1 MFGIKSVSFTDGT
14 KRINID
20 YKNITEY
27 KEPFA
32 MILQVK
38 GKKKEL
44 EAWEC
49 SNGKEANDIRERYK
63 EVGYHTSYVSFYK
76 NMDDLKEENNNS
88 KVAFGKHRI
97 RGKKA
102 ESNDSK
108 ELEMDGNKLAQEN
121 YLIPKELLDCTGLT
135 YEELKFLLKKIVIQ
149 RLEKIIN
156 E

>member
-32 MILQVK
+32 MILKVS
-38 GKKKEL
+38 GKPKL

-49 SNGKEANDIRERYK
+49 SNGKVANGIRERYK
-63 EVGYHTSYVSFYK
+63 EVGKHSSYVSFYN
-76 NMDDLKEENNNS
+76 NMDDLKEENDEK
-88 KVAFGKHRI
+88 KVSFGKHRI
-97 RGKKA
+97 RGKNKGTDT
-102 ESNDSK
+102 EDV
-108 ELEMDGNKLAQEN
+108 LEIDGNKISQDN

-135 YEELKFLLKKIVIQ
+135 YEELKHLLKKIAIQ